1 MRKFLLLC
9 SIILASIGAFAQKDT
24 LYFNDFEHPNDINRL
39 TQDTIIRAGF
49 SPSGTPPAWAV
60 VDTFGYNSDSSLH
73 VKGTPQGHTIYFQ
86 TPAFSTD
93 TTPYISFSFWNIAK
107 ISLLNQASLYYSINN
122 GQTWQVLPINGYY
135 TGSSPNYGDAPPPAQ
150 EIAWFNHISYG
161 NLWAPNDAYAQAS
174 PSWWRKETFDL
185 SGVLSNLTVTPAQGY
200 TNVILRFEVRL
211 ANDMRYLPNVPALT
225 YGQGW
230 FVDDILVEGAPC
242 ELNKPKINFNFTP
255 GGGVAGYPNCFE
267 PAPEGA
273 QVELPDSNYPVA
285 ARITDNL
292 KSYDTGVDS
301 VIVVYKVNNG
311 PLDTMELTNIGSPT
325 EYRGLFMDLD
335 VGDVVD
341 WYMLAYDFGCP
352 PNEARMPDISYNGT
366 GFYNFFI
373 EKGLPGKCGNSNC
386 GAAPYVIRTF
396 PWTENFQSAKWVAG
410 TTTSPKGS
418 IPEVDYWE
426 RNYNSENP
434 PGNYYGWSVGSGQT
448 PSIYTGPN
456 GDHTTGTGN
465 YMFLES
471 SGTPN
476 QNAARLTTPCIDLTN
491 ETGCWAFEF
500 YYHMFGSETG
510 DIILDIDTG
519 QAVATTPYWVNDVYI
534 ITGEQQKSSSDP
546 WRRGLVDLSPY
557 VGKYIKLRFR
567 ARNPNPGSPLP
578 AATSRNDI
586 AIDDLRVFQP
596 SNNDA
601 EILENPEPQNG
612 YCDYQGQPVDV
623 IIRNSGCTP
632 FSTIPLSY
640 SVNGGPPVTVNATLD
655 TTLYLGDTT
664 TFSFTGSNAFPA
676 VTPGTYTVKA
686 WSSLSNDINNDNDT
700 ASGDNLEYTLPITTF
715 PLIEDFENATIGT
728 QNLGNTNW
736 IFSDGLDPNY
746 KWQVDEEMT
755 DERGTG
761 PFKGYY
767 HKGKYLYTQSNATS
781 GGLSTYLRTKC
792 LDFTSMSNPALYFY
806 YHMFGANIDK
816 LEIQV
821 SESDEPIDVW
831 TTLTTISGT
840 GKQTKELDDWRLQ
853 RVSLASYANQ
863 SIKLRFKAT
872 RKGTGDKTHLAIDKI
887 MIFNESAS
895 DAGAFVID
903 GPKNRGITAGPNG
916 SNDPEVSIANF
927 GSTTLNNCTI
937 NFKITLL
944 CNPSVTN
951 TYQYY
956 YSSPSI
962 APGAIQ
968 KVNLSSLNL
977 NYPVG
982 EFEIAVWVT
991 SPNGTADP
999 NTFNDT
1005 IARNVIGAL
1014 SRYDIPYKQNFDTCD
1029 YDSDGFLNAG
1039 DFWQWELG
1047 SPSAKTPNGPG
1058 LIRDDRTGGGN
1069 AWVTNIDGAFLVNST
1084 EQLRFPIFEEFDTVK
1099 NAQLRFYQVFDF
1111 GPNNGSG
1118 SSYDVAGTCY
1128 YQNQGWKILGGSTV
1142 VKNLGVNW
1150 YGGNDAGAGYPA
1162 NNNGAPLIDLFGGP
1176 GWVGNTA
1183 TNGQWRYTMYPLN
1196 GFSLDS
1202 NAALALRFDF
1212 KSSPTMQQSSAS
1224 SRGGWGIDDVEIYI
1238 PPQNS
1243 VKPLK
1248 VNTVSPLPLPGVEQ
1262 KLILTV
1268 QNTGEKTIDSC
1279 LVDITIDGTSLGP
1292 TYKLLFTPPLIKGAT
1307 QTDTVPYVWQ
1317 AADVISGDHLVCVT
1331 TSRPDNKPDQIPT
1344 DDELC
1349 KNLPVMLELDFTANG
1364 QDEYC
1369 EDFESSTTFQWITKN
1384 AKDLFID
1391 ENAWFKGSPRS
1402 EMGAAPS
1409 GNKVWRIKNDETLS
1423 SDSIYEGLEQAALFT
1438 PILEIDSGMVYNIS
1452 FSHWFETEK
1461 YHDGGNVEYSFDGGI
1476 SWYPIG
1482 FVNRLD
1488 SNANWYNTE
1497 FVTAL
1502 DQIRGGWTGQSNGWI
1517 DSDYRV
1523 AFLDHGKVILRFRF
1537 GSDYD
1542 IGAKGWAIDDFC
1554 FSKDTSGI
1562 GAEQEIGENE
1572 YALPEEAVIG
1582 NMVPNPAT
1590 DYSQLSFVFPTP
1602 QDVDIRVYNL
1612 VGQVMET
1619 RSTQFIEGLHTIE
1632 FSTSGWSA
1640 GVYFVNFEY
1649 GGKLVTRKLVVK

>member
-1 MRKFLLLC
+1 M
-9 SIILASIGAFAQKDT
+9 SIGAFAQKDT
-24 LYFNDFEHPNDINRL
+24 LYFNDFEHPNDTSRI
-39 TQDTIIRAGF
+39 TQDSIWLPAG
-49 SPSGTPPAWAV
+49 SPQNAPPKWAV
-60 VDTFGYNSDSSLH
+60 VDTFGYNSDSSFH
-73 VKGTPQGHTIYFQ
+73 VAGKASGHVVYLQTTP
-86 TPAFSTD
+86 FSTVN
-93 TTPYISFSFWNIAK
+93 TPYISFSFWNIAK
-107 ISLLNQASLYYSINN
+107 ISLLNQAILYYSINN

-135 TGSSPNYGDAPPPAQ
+135 TGNSVNYGDGPSGQ
-150 EIAWFNHISYG
+150 IAWFNHISYQ
-161 NLWAPNDAYAQAS
+161 NAWAPTDAYARAT
-174 PSWWRKETFDL
+174 PAWWRKETFDL
-185 SGVLSNLTVTPAQGY
+185 SGVLSNLTLPTPQGY
-200 TNVILRFEVRL
+200 PNVILRFEARFI
-211 ANDMRYLPNVPALT
+211 NDMSNLGAAGV
-225 YGQGW
+225 YGHGW

-255 GGGVAGYPNCFE
+255 LANIAGYPNCFE
-267 PAPEGA
+267 TNPEGA
-273 QVELPDSNYPVA
+273 QVELPDSSYPVA
-285 ARITDNL
+285 ARVTDNL

-301 VIVVYKVNNG
+301 VIVVYKINNG
-311 PLDTMELTNIGSPT
+311 PLDTIELANVGGT
-325 EYRGLFMDLD
+325 EYRGLFTDLD

-352 PNEARMPDISYNGT
+352 PNETRMPDITYNST

-396 PWTENFQSAKWVAG
+396 PWKEDFQGANWVAG
-410 TTTSPKGS
+410 NTTAPKGS
-418 IPEVDYWE
+418 IPEADYWE
-426 RNYNSENP
+426 RNYNNVNP
-434 PGNYYGWSVGSGQT
+434 AGNYYGWSVGSGQT
-448 PSIYTGPN
+448 PSAYTGPS
-456 GDHTTGTGN
+456 GDHTTGTGK

-471 SGTPN
+471 TGTPN
-476 QNAARLTTPCIDLTN
+476 QNAARLSTPCIDLTN
-491 ETGCWAFEF
+491 QTGCWAFEF

-519 QAVATTPYWVNDVYI
+519 QSVATTPYWVNGVYTI
-534 ITGEQQKSSSDP
+534 SGEQQTSSSDS
-546 WRRGLVDLSPY
+546 WQRGLVDLSPY

-567 ARNPNPGSPLP
+567 ARNPNP
-578 AATSRNDI
+578 AAALSLGRNDI
-586 AIDDLRVFQP
+586 AIDDLRIFVP
-596 SNNDA
+596 SSNDA
-601 EILENPEPQNG
+601 EIIENPEPQNG
-612 YCDYQGQPVDV
+612 YCGYQGQPVKV
-623 IIRNSGCTP
+623 VVRNSGCTP
-632 FSTIPLSY
+632 FNTIPLSY
-640 SVNGGPPVTVNATLD
+640 SVNGGTPTTVNATLD
-655 TTLYLGDTT
+655 TTLHLGDTT
-664 TFSFTGSNAFPA
+664 TYSFTGSNGFPSI
-676 VTPGTYTVKA
+676 TPGTYQVKA
-686 WSSLSNDINNDNDT
+686 WSSLSGDINNDNDT
-700 ASGDNLEYTLPITTF
+700 ATGENLEYTLPITSF

-728 QNLGNTNW
+728 QNIGSTDW

-755 DERGTG
+755 DERSTG
-761 PFKGYY
+761 PFRGYY
-767 HKGKYLYTQSNATS
+767 HKGKYLYTQSNTTS

-792 LDFTSMSNPALYFY
+792 LDFSSMSNPVLYFY

-821 SESDEPIDVW
+821 SEGNEPLDVW
-831 TTLTTISGT
+831 TTLTTISGS
-840 GKQTKELDDWRLQ
+840 GKQTKELDDWKLQ
-853 RVSLASYANQ
+853 RVSLAAYANE

-887 MIFNESAS
+887 MIFNESTN

-916 SNDPEVSIANF
+916 ANDPEVSIANF
-927 GSTTLNNCTI
+927 GSTTLTNCTI
-937 NFKITLL
+937 NFKITLQ
-944 CNPSVTN
+944 CDPTVTS

-956 YSSPSI
+956 YNTPSPSI

-968 KVNLSSLNL
+968 KVNLSSLNI

-991 SPNGTADP
+991 RPNGATDP

-1014 SRYDIPYKQNFDTCD
+1014 HRYAIPFKQNFDTCD

-1069 AWVTNIDGAFLVNST
+1069 AWVTNIDGNFLVNST

-1111 GPNNGSG
+1111 GPNLGSG
-1118 SSYDVAGTCY
+1118 TNYDVAGTVY
-1128 YQNQGWKILGGSTV
+1128 YQNQGWKILGGTTV
-1142 VKNLGVNW
+1142 VKNLGINW
-1150 YGGNDAGAGYPA
+1150 YGGNDPGPGDPIREQPSYPA
-1162 NNNGAPLIDLFGGP
+1162 NSNGAPLINLFGGP
-1176 GWVGNTA
+1176 GWVGNVA

-1196 GFSLDS
+1196 GFSLDT

-1212 KSSPTMQQSSAS
+1212 KSSATMQQSSA
-1224 SRGGWGIDDVEIYI
+1224 RGGWGIDDVHVYI

-1243 VKPLK
+1243 VSPTK
-1248 VNTVSPLPLPGVEQ
+1248 VNTLSPLPLPGFEQ
-1262 KLILTV
+1262 TLRITIE
-1268 QNTGEKTIDSC
+1268 NTGEKTLDSC
-1279 LVDITIDGTSLGP
+1279 LVDVTIGGTPLGSTLSLVFP
-1292 TYKLLFTPPLIKGAT
+1292 SPLVKGAQYT
-1307 QTDTVPYVWQ
+1307 FEFPTKWPASQVT
-1317 AADVISGDHLVCVT
+1317 SGDHLVCVT
-1331 TSRPDNKPDQIPT
+1331 TSRPNGKPDQIPT

-1349 KNLPVMLELDFTANG
+1349 KNLPVMLELDFTSNG

-1369 EDFESSTTFQWITKN
+1369 EDFESNTTYQWITKN

-1391 ENAWFKGSPRS
+1391 ENAWFKGAPRS

-1409 GNKVWRIKNDETLS
+1409 GSKVWRIQNSYLLDETNPTT
-1423 SDSIYEGLEQAALFT
+1423 SDSIYDGLQQAALFT
-1438 PILEIDSGMVYNIS
+1438 PVLEIDSGVVYSIG
-1452 FSHWFETEK
+1452 FSHWFDTEK

-1476 SWYPIG
+1476 TWYPIG
-1482 FVNRLD
+1482 FVNRID
-1488 SNANWYNTE
+1488 STANWYNTE

-1502 DQIRGGWTGQSNGWI
+1502 DQIRGGWTGQSNGWKY
-1517 DSDYRV
+1517 SDYRV
-1523 AFLDHGKVILRFRF
+1523 AFLDHGKMILRFRF

-1554 FSKDTSGI
+1554 FKKDTTGL
-1562 GAEQEIGENE
+1562 GAEQEIGEGE
-1572 YALPEEAVIG
+1572 YTLPEEAVIG
-1582 NMVPNPAT
+1582 DMVPNPAT

-1602 QDVDIRVYNL
+1602 QNVEMRVYNL

-1619 RSTQFIEGLHTIE
+1619 RSNRFSEGVHTVE
-1632 FSTSGWSA
+1632 FNTSSWSA

-1649 GGKLVTRKLVVK
+1649 EGKMITRKLVVK